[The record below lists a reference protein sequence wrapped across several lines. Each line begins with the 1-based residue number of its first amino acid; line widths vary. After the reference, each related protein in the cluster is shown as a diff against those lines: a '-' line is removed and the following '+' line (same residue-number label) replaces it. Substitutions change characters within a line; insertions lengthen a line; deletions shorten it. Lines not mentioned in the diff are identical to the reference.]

1 MTSEKNDLLAFL
13 RESIAELDFIAPEDI
28 PDIDLYMDQVTTFM
42 DTHLQHSRRRDGD
55 KILTKTMINNYAKNK
70 LLPTPEKKKYSREHI
85 LFLIMIY
92 YYKGFL
98 SLQDIQTL
106 LQPVIGHYYKQD
118 GDALGV
124 ADLYARQQELSRLQ
138 MEDLT
143 NSLEDLSAAAASAFP
158 EAEGQEQ
165 EFLQVFTL
173 INLLAFDVYVRKQLI
188 EKLIDRCLSDPKT
201 AGKAAV
207 KNAAKTAAK
216 EKDNR
221 KDAK

>member
-124 ADLYARQQELSRLQ
+124 ADLYARQQELNRLQ